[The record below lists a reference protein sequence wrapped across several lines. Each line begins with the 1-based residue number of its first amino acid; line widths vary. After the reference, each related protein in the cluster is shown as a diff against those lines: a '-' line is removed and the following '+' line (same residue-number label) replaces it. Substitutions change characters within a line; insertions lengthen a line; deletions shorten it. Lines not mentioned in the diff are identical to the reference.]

1 MDFESTL
8 YFLST
13 FFQIIAKISPIL
25 LLLVALILAAA
36 VIVARTETMPFH
48 QATYM
53 CFITALTIGYGDF
66 TPKRPLARFLAI
78 LLGIVGMI
86 FTGIIV
92 AVAVQ
97 ATTYVLDLVQA
108 G

>member
-1 MDFESTL
+1 MDFESTFH
-8 YFLST
+8 FLST
-13 FFQIIAKISPIL
+13 FFQVTAKIAPIL
-25 LLLVALILAAA
+25 LFLVALILAAA
-36 VIVARTETMPFH
+36 VIVARTETMPFR

-86 FTGIIV
+86 LTGIIV

-97 ATTYVLDLVQA
+97 ATTDTLNLVQA